1 MCFESSER
9 YYLRND
15 EVHDLK
21 QTLEVSI
28 KLFCRKWEGETP
40 PKWLFLFKQLE
51 KCQNEYYPYNPF
63 FLITHFFVTFVN
75 EVIFSQ

>member
-40 PKWLFLFKQLE
+40 PK
-51 KCQNEYYPYNPF
+51 
-63 FLITHFFVTFVN
+63 
-75 EVIFSQ
+75 